1 VVTLALRVVAGAARL
16 ISDVR
21 NDVKVGWS
29 SWPPLPAYAR
39 LRSRPTYPERT
50 ASRLPAIA
58 PYDRAML
65 RLRLLRLLAAGAL
78 VLLLIVPALALAKV
92 KRGTYIEV
100 KTQTYIATNAA
111 ATKIKSLN
119 IPCIY
124 NGQQYGGNLITKAL
138 KISGGKFS
146 FDGKSTLRG
155 VGTNSVID
163 VTVTGKF
170 ANGKITG
177 KVTYLAPAP
186 CTTRAYSAKYY
197 GVNPQG

>member
-1 VVTLALRVVAGAARL
+1 M
-16 ISDVR
+16 
-21 NDVKVGWS
+21 
-29 SWPPLPAYAR
+29 P
-39 LRSRPTYPERT
+39 
-50 ASRLPAIA
+50 
-58 PYDRAML
+58 
-65 RLRLLRLLAAGAL
+65 RLRLLRLLAASAL
-78 VLLLIVPALALAKV
+78 LLLLIVPALALAKV

-124 NGQQYGGNLITKAL
+124 NGQPYGGNLITKAV
-138 KISGGKFS
+138 KISAGKFT

-163 VTVTGKF
+163 VKVTGKF

-186 CTTRAYSAKYY
+186 CTTRSYSAKYY